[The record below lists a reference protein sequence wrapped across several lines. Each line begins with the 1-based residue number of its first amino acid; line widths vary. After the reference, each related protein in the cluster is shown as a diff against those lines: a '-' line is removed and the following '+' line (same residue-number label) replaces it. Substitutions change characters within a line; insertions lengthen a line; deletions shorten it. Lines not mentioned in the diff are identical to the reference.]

1 MTLLFDRVWSVSVTD
16 GSSTLTWERK
26 TKEIGLDIAGSIEKN
41 SDGTPNNLELQLFG
55 LNNDSKKFLAR
66 QGLTITV
73 SAGYDGGLSGTLF
86 KGTMELPRNYRD
98 GADRITEIKA
108 RDGAFLLRNIRLKKS
123 FKEGTSKDKI
133 AQELLDKLSG
143 QVVNAASLTAVSG
156 LQIGTSS
163 GLTAISDKKTK
174 KSKVVYGSVWKELE
188 MIAKSYNLRLFVT
201 DQTVFLISQTDSI
214 NPSPID
220 LNYNSGLVEVPEPL
234 DDNRGYR
241 IKSLLRHEFN
251 PGVQIIV
258 ETPNIQRGRFNI
270 DTVKHDFDSRGN
282 NWYTEI
288 EARPN

>member
-1 MTLLFDRVWSVSVTD
+1 
-16 GSSTLTWERK
+16 
-26 TKEIGLDIAGSIEKN
+26 
-41 SDGTPNNLELQLFG
+41 
-55 LNNDSKKFLAR
+55 
-66 QGLTITV
+66 
-73 SAGYDGGLSGTLF
+73 
-86 KGTMELPRNYRD
+86 
-98 GADRITEIKA
+98 
-108 RDGAFLLRNIRLKKS
+108 
-123 FKEGTSKDKI
+123 
-133 AQELLDKLSG
+133 LDKLSG